1 MSDSPVP
8 TSSPP
13 GSAVEDNT
21 AAIVSY
27 LFGIGL
33 IIAVVM
39 HSSKKTLLGACHL
52 RQALGLV
59 LVAIAGTILL
69 FGLGTVVILMSGVPL
84 IGWML
89 LNGLYCLAWAFRI
102 GMIILSV
109 FGILAAVNREQK
121 PLPLFGAISQRVFA
135 TLFT

>member
-39 HSSKKTLLGACHL
+39 HSSKKTLLGAYHL